1 MYRASV
7 NNAPVCPWKEVHSMR
22 RFAPFVVAAA
32 IVVTVITFVVGRS
45 GQQPAFV
52 PASEGVAIGPA
63 ARHPRSPTDI
73 GAQLATGALDTAAG
87 SSGNQLADLGDA
99 APTGE
104 EQALLD
110 LTNADRCSNGLPP
123 VEFDS
128 ATLWVA
134 RARAAAQLPSGPL
147 SHYNSLGDLAFVG
160 LLAGENLARATGIDS
175 GVSARLN
182 EALMNSPQHRANI
195 LEPSFDK
202 LSIGAASVAPDA
214 IAVAEIFRS
223 TAGL

>member
-1 MYRASV
+1 
-7 NNAPVCPWKEVHSMR
+7 MR

-32 IVVTVITFVVGRS
+32 VVVSVIAVVLS
-45 GQQPAFV
+45 HAAPPVYTPARG
-52 PASEGVAIGPA
+52 GVAIGPA
-63 ARHPRSPTDI
+63 ARHPRSPTDF

-87 SSGNQLADLGDA
+87 SSGNQLADLGDE
-99 APTGE
+99 PLTGE

-110 LTNADRCSNGLPP
+110 LTNDDRASNGLPP

-128 ATLWVA
+128 DTLWVA
-134 RARAAAQLPSGPL
+134 RARAAAQVPSGPL

-160 LLAGENLARATGIDS
+160 LLGDAAVPYTLAGENLARATGIDS

-202 LSIGAASVAPDA
+202 LSIGAAPVAPDA

>member
-1 MYRASV
+1 
-7 NNAPVCPWKEVHSMR
+7 MR

-134 RARAAAQLPSGPL
+134 RARAAAQIPSGPL

-160 LLAGENLARATGIDS
+160 LLGDAAVSYALAGENLARATGIDS
-175 GVSARLN
+175 GVSTRLN
-182 EALMNSPQHRANI
+182 EALMNSPLHRANI

>member
-1 MYRASV
+1 MVPVNAALDAVADDKGRAGG
-7 NNAPVCPWKEVHSMR
+7 A
-22 RFAPFVVAAA
+22 
-32 IVVTVITFVVGRS
+32 VVG
-45 GQQPAFV
+45 AL
-52 PASEGVAIGPA
+52 A
-63 ARHPRSPTDI
+63 AV
-73 GAQLATGALDTAAG
+73 
-87 SSGNQLADLGDA
+87 LGDA

-110 LTNADRCSNGLPP
+110 LTNADRASNGLPP

-134 RARAAAQLPSGPL
+134 RARAAAQIPSGPL

-160 LLAGENLARATGIDS
+160 LLGDAAVPYALAGENLARATGIDS
-175 GVSARLN
+175 GVSTRLN
-182 EALMNSPQHRANI
+182 EALMNSPLHRANI

-223 TAGL
+223 TTGL

>member
-1 MYRASV
+1 MPPTEAFTFDLLRNYLLV
-7 NNAPVCPWKEVHSMR
+7 G
-22 RFAPFVVAAA
+22 AA
-32 IVVTVITFVVGRS
+32 
-45 GQQPAFV
+45 
-52 PASEGVAIGPA
+52 
-63 ARHPRSPTDI
+63 
-73 GAQLATGALDTAAG
+73 
-87 SSGNQLADLGDA
+87 
-99 APTGE
+99 
-104 EQALLD
+104 
-110 LTNADRCSNGLPP
+110 
-123 VEFDS
+123 
-128 ATLWVA
+128 LWVA

-160 LLAGENLARATGIDS
+160 LLGDAAVPYTLAGENLARATGIDS

-202 LSIGAASVAPDA
+202 LSIGAAPVAPDA